1 LLKNWAFLRRKN
13 MIRKITFILLFSLFF
28 IPVRGFSYQKT
39 MPLTDKEIIERLTR
53 LEEGQK
59 ALEKEQKMFREE
71 MNERFK
77 GIDKR
82 FEGIDKRFED
92 IDKRFEDINKR
103 FEDIDKRFEQI
114 DKRFEEIDQRI
125 TDLVHTANTMMVV
138 FGGLV
143 VAMMGLV
150 FWDRRTLIEK
160 AKEVTVRHIETE
172 SRVIKVLKE
181 LSKSDKKLAEV
192 LRSFGLL

>member
-1 LLKNWAFLRRKN
+1 

-28 IPVRGFSYQKT
+28 IPVVGFSYQKT
-39 MPLTDKEIIERLTR
+39 MPLTDREIIERLTR

-59 ALEKEQKMFREE
+59 AIEKEQKMFREE
-71 MNERFK
+71 MN
-77 GIDKR
+77 KR
-82 FEGIDKRFED
+82 FEG
-92 IDKRFEDINKR
+92 
-103 FEDIDKRFEQI
+103 I

>member
-1 LLKNWAFLRRKN
+1 
-13 MIRKITFILLFSLFF
+13 MIRKITFILLFSLLF
-28 IPVRGFSYQKT
+28 IPVVGFSYQKT
-39 MPLTDKEIIERLTR
+39 MPLTDREIIERLTR

-71 MNERFK
+71 MN
-77 GIDKR
+77 KR
-82 FEGIDKRFED
+82 FEG
-92 IDKRFEDINKR
+92 
-103 FEDIDKRFEQI
+103 I

>member
-1 LLKNWAFLRRKN
+1 

-92 IDKRFEDINKR
+92 IN
-103 FEDIDKRFEQI
+103 
-114 DKRFEEIDQRI
+114 KRFEEIDQRI

>member
-1 LLKNWAFLRRKN
+1 

-82 FEGIDKRFED
+82 FEGIDKRFEE
-92 IDKRFEDINKR
+92 IDKRFG
-103 FEDIDKRFEQI
+103 
-114 DKRFEEIDQRI
+114 EIDQRI

>member
-1 LLKNWAFLRRKN
+1 

-39 MPLTDKEIIERLTR
+39 MPLTDREIIERLTR

-71 MNERFK
+71 MN
-77 GIDKR
+77 KR
-82 FEGIDKRFED
+82 FEG
-92 IDKRFEDINKR
+92 
-103 FEDIDKRFEQI
+103 I

>member
-1 LLKNWAFLRRKN
+1 

-92 IDKRFEDINKR
+92 IDKRFEDI
-103 FEDIDKRFEQI
+103 